1 MAASFDFKQ
10 FSVINER
17 SAQKVGT
24 DAVLLGAWAGAP
36 AGAARVLD
44 AGTGTGVI
52 ALMMAQRCPQA
63 QITGIDI
70 DSPSVEEATLN
81 FASSPWHDRLS
92 AQLCRLQDWTGEV
105 DMIISNP
112 PFFINSLKAP
122 DDRRAAARHTDSL
135 THRDIIAAALQCL
148 SPHGSLAVIYP
159 ADEAQAFVGEALAS
173 GLFPVRICHVST
185 KASAAPKRFM
195 MELSR
200 TKKEPL
206 IEELIM
212 SDGPDYTEQYK
223 ALTRDFY
230 LKF

>member
-10 FSVINER
+10 FKVINER

-24 DAVLLGAWAGAP
+24 DAVLLGAWASAP
-36 AGAARVLD
+36 EGCAGVLD

-63 QITGIDI
+63 RITGIDI
-70 DSPSVEEATLN
+70 DQPSVEEASLN
-81 FASSPWHDRLS
+81 FASSPWAERLS
-92 AQLCRLQDWTGEV
+92 ARLCRLQDWSSEV

-122 DDRRAAARHTDSL
+122 DGRRTAARHTDSL
-135 THRDIIAAALQCL
+135 THRDILDAALQCL
-148 SPHGSLAVIYP
+148 SPQGTLAVIYP
-159 ADEAQAFVGEALAS
+159 ADEAQAFAGEALSA
-173 GLFPVRICHVST
+173 GLFPERICHVRT
-185 KASAAPKRFM
+185 KAGAPPKRFM

-200 TKKEPL
+200 IKKEPL
-206 IEELIM
+206 IEELVM
-212 SDGPDYTEQYK
+212 SCGPEYTEEYK